1 VHSPALHHPQRLAV
15 HLHPHLVTVHL
26 LEVLRVVGIEVPRL
40 EGVVLVVEGEAV
52 LKMTPIFRVH
62 LIRGRDH
69 QDLGVE
75 EEGGRTLIRDRLRGH
90 RQEGEE
96 DHHREVHQ
104 GGGGEARVIARTA
117 VIARVGAE
125 AGVDLR
131 VEEAMVGDDEDRNG

>member
-26 LEVLRVVGIEVPRL
+26 LEVLRVVGTEVPHL
-40 EGVVLVVEGEAV
+40 EEVVLVAEGEAV
-52 LKMTPIFRVH
+52 LKMTPTFRVH
-62 LIRGRDH
+62 LTRGRDRR
-69 QDLGVE
+69 DLGV

-96 DHHREVHQ
+96 GHHREVHQ

-125 AGVDLR
+125 AGVDL
-131 VEEAMVGDDEDRNG
+131 